1 MENDGNVGFSKWGMA
16 NQKNAKTLQVP
27 TKIEAKIQNHD
38 KSWVYSPFFQVLG
51 GSRVKIPKCL
61 ARWPEAKQ
69 PENGSEAEARRW
81 IGEILIG
88 LSIVMLRM

>member
-1 MENDGNVGFSKWGMA
+1 MGDGQSKKCP
-16 NQKNAKTLQVP
+16 NPPVP
-27 TKIEAKIQNHD
+27 AKIEAKIQNHD
-38 KSWVYSPFFQVLG
+38 KSWAYSPFFQVLG